1 MPTPK
6 SALGHR
12 ALAGGSIAMRRFL
25 SPPVFAGEEQSRRA
39 RVFHVVA
46 WGTILLAT
54 ASLVAVMLMQPSL
67 TRRATT
73 SLLVVDLLGLSMLEL
88 NRRGWTRLA
97 SALLVGG
104 LVALVSVNAL
114 IGGESAARAFRR
126 STPSP

>member
-1 MPTPK
+1 
-6 SALGHR
+6 
-12 ALAGGSIAMRRFL
+12 
-25 SPPVFAGEEQSRRA
+25 
-39 RVFHVVA
+39 
-46 WGTILLAT
+46 
-54 ASLVAVMLMQPSL
+54 MLMQPSL